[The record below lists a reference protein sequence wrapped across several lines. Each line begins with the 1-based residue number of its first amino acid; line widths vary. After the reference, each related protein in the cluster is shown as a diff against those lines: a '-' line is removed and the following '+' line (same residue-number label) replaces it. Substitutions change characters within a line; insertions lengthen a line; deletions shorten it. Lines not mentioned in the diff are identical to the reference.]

1 MIRYSVIFVYMSK
14 GLKLFLGILTVFI
27 LSGSTV
33 SSYAAP
39 ASTTHSFTLKAA
51 ALKDARQLAAEL
63 SGEVLHT
70 GFNFQQQLNYSPDL
84 YVETVTIQQPDLQ
97 YPVLANTPQ
106 ISSVYKILYHRFLL
120 YPFHAFW

>member
-14 GLKLFLGILTVFI
+14 SLKLFLGILTAFI

-39 ASTTHSFTLKAA
+39 ASITHSFTLKAA

-70 GFNFQQQLNYSPDL
+70 GFNFQQQPNYSPDL
-84 YVETVTIQQPDLQ
+84 HAETVTIQQPNLQ
-97 YPVLANTPQ
+97 CQVLANTPQ
-106 ISSVYKILYHRFLL
+106 ISSIYKILYHRFLL